1 MEISTQLVQNLIE
14 TQFPQWSGLEIR
26 PVEHGGHDNRTF
38 HLGEDMAVRLPSGPA
53 YVAQV
58 EKEAKWL
65 PVLAKGLSLPIS
77 SPVAV
82 GKPAEE
88 YPFPWSV
95 NRYIEGE
102 TVRDAE
108 ILDMDCLAR
117 ELSAFL
123 KELQNIGTEGAPAAG
138 AHNFFRGA
146 SPAVYSDEVEA
157 TLRDR
162 KDDLPVETLKT
173 LWERAVSTEWD
184 RPPAWIH
191 GDVAPGN
198 LLVKDGHLSG
208 VIDFGIMGVGDPACD
223 YAMAWTFFDSH
234 SRAYFRQDL
243 DAGTT
248 DRARGWA
255 LWKALITLDVADAEV
270 AANARFTLNA
280 ILNEEV

>member
-1 MEISTQLVQNLIE
+1 MEITTQLVRNLID

-26 PVEHGGHDNRTF
+26 PVLHSGHDNRTF

-77 SPVAV
+77 RPIAV
-82 GKPAEE
+82 GRPTEVFL
-88 YPFPWSV
+88 FPWSV

-108 ILDMDCLAR
+108 ISDMDCLAR

-123 KELQNIGTEGAPAAG
+123 KELQSIDTEVAPAAG

-146 SPAVYSDEVEA
+146 SPAVYNDEVEA
-157 TLRDR
+157 ALRER
-162 KDDLPVETLKT
+162 KDDLPVEKLRA
-173 LWERAVSTEWD
+173 LWERAVTSEWD
-184 RPPAWIH
+184 CPPVWIH

-198 LLVKDGHLSG
+198 LLVKGGHLSG

-234 SRAYFRQDL
+234 SRAYFRQGL
-243 DAGTT
+243 DAGTI

-255 LWKALITLDVADAEV
+255 LWKALITLDAADAEV
-270 AANARFTLNA
+270 AANAKFTLNA
-280 ILNEEV
+280 ILNEV